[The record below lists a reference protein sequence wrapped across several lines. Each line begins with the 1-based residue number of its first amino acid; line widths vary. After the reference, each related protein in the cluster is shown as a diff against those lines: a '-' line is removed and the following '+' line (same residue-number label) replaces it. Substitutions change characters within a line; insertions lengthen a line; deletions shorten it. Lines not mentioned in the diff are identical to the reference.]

1 MQIYLK
7 QNFKT
12 PQPPMIEP
20 MELQLNNLVLYEG
33 QEVQVTHISH
43 LIITIKTHKY
53 IDVAPEELMP
63 MQLSPE
69 LLERCGF
76 EYYKSEGIA
85 SFSEYAR
92 EGDTHYWNLNVKKNS
107 VLQNSHQFSLVKW
120 GDDTEFTLSIHNL
133 RVTVLHLHQLQNLIK
148 TLTGKELKIK

>member
-1 MQIYLK
+1 
-7 QNFKT
+7 
-12 PQPPMIEP
+12 MID
-20 MELQLNNLVLYEG
+20 
-33 QEVQVTHISH
+33 IS
-43 LIITIKTHKY
+43 
-53 IDVAPEELMP
+53 ELMIGNRVLVDLKEAYIAQLWVDEAAIVYLHSDTGDVTP
-63 MQLSPE
+63 YSDIHPIPLSPE

>member
-1 MQIYLK
+1 
-7 QNFKT
+7 
-12 PQPPMIEP
+12 MIEP
-20 MELQLNNLVLYEG
+20 MELMIGNRVLHNG
-33 QEVQVTHISH
+33 KQAVCRTISDTCIVIMYDSG
-43 LIITIKTHKY
+43 LPDMAQISDLEAIPLT
-53 IDVAPEELMP
+53 
-63 MQLSPE
+63 PE

-107 VLQNSHQFSLVKW
+107 VLQNSHQFTLVKW